1 MREKFEIFTVMSIL
15 IVEQKVKG
23 VLEIADRAYLLRLG
37 KIALEDDAKTM
48 LEKGKYKKIFLT

>member
-48 LEKGKYKKIFLT
+48 LEKGKYIKYS